1 MSTIIHK
8 KSSVA
13 GKVPVAG
20 DLQYGE
26 LAINYA
32 DAKIYLKKS
41 DNTIVGISEAGTGT
55 QTNDFAVQM
64 AIALG

>member
-8 KSSVA
+8 KSSVT

-26 LAINYA
+26 LAVNYA

-41 DNTIVGISEAGTGT
+41 DNTIVGISDSGTEV
-55 QTNDFAVQM
+55 NNFAIQM

>member
-8 KSSVA
+8 KSSVT

-26 LAINYA
+26 LAVNYA

-41 DNTIVGISEAGTGT
+41 DNTVVSISDSGTEA
-55 QTNDFAVQM
+55 NNFAIQM

>member
-8 KSSVA
+8 KSSVT

-26 LAINYA
+26 LAVNYA

-41 DNTIVGISEAGTGT
+41 DNTVVGISDSGTEA
-55 QTNDFAVQM
+55 NNFAIQM

>member
-8 KSSVA
+8 KSSVT

-26 LAINYA
+26 LAVNYA

-41 DNTIVGISEAGTGT
+41 DNTVVGISDTATEA
-55 QTNDFAVQM
+55 NNFAIQM

>member
-8 KSSVA
+8 KSSVT
-13 GKVPVAG
+13 GKIPVAG

-26 LAINYA
+26 LAVNYA

-41 DNTIVGISEAGTGT
+41 DNTVVGISDTATEA
-55 QTNDFAVQM
+55 NNFAIQM